1 MKYLILSFHLL
12 LSLFLCSACSYQ
24 GKNNMLQSGGDTLTL
39 KYVENLQLIKYK
51 DYTLTTLRNPW
62 DTTKILHTYILID
75 KNKPQPSQLPQGT
88 VVQIPLERSL
98 VYSSVHC
105 SLLDE
110 LQAINRIKGVC
121 DLPYISIPSIQEG
134 CRNGRIINAGNS
146 MSPDIEKIIDMHP
159 DAILLSPYENSNGY
173 GRIEK
178 LNIPIIECADYM
190 ETSPLGR
197 AEWMRFFGL
206 LYGCETQADSLFA
219 KVEKEYSEVKMKA
232 SLMSN
237 HPSVF
242 SELKIGS
249 TWYVAGGNSTTS
261 KFFADAGAR
270 YIFAELP
277 QSGSVALSSETVFD
291 KAQHADFWFIKYNQ
305 ETDKTYAELKNDYAL
320 YAQFDA
326 FKNQHIYGCNT
337 HYVRF
342 YEESPFHPEYLLK
355 DFVSIFHPHL
365 LPDYK
370 PRYFHP
376 FSK

>member
-1 MKYLILSFHLL
+1 MMKYLTLSFYLL
-12 LSLFLCSACSYQ
+12 LSLCCACSSKQ
-24 GKNNMLQSGGDTLTL
+24 QTHLSQEAGDTLQF
-39 KYVENLQLIKYK
+39 KYAENLQLIKYH
-51 DYTLTTLRNPW
+51 DYTLATLRNPW
-62 DTTKILHTYILID
+62 DTTQILHTYILTSKD
-75 KNKPQPSQLPQGT
+75 TPSSRLPQGT
-88 VVQIPLERSL
+88 VVKIPLERSL

-110 LQAINRIKGVC
+110 LHATNRIKGVC
-121 DLPYISIPSIQEG
+121 DLSYIHIPAIQKG
-134 CRNGRIINAGNS
+134 CQNGQITDAGNS

-206 LYGCETQADSLFA
+206 LYGCEAQADSLFS
-219 KVEKEYSEVKMKA
+219 KIEKEYSEVKQKA
-232 SLMSN
+232 ALMSR

-270 YIFAELP
+270 YIFSTLP

-291 KAQHADFWFIKYNQ
+291 KAQHADFWFVKYNQ
-305 ETDKTYAELKNDYAL
+305 ETDKTYTELQKDDVL
-320 YAQFDA
+320 YAQFKA
-326 FKNQHIYGCNT
+326 FKNRHIYGCNT
-337 HYVRF
+337 HYIRF

-355 DFVSIFHPHL
+355 DFVSIFHPQL

-376 FSK
+376 FNE

>member
-1 MKYLILSFHLL
+1 MKNLTLL
-12 LSLFLCSACSYQ
+12 FYIFLCVLCCTCSPRQ
-24 GKNNMLQSGGDTLTL
+24 RTNGLQTDGDTLTL
-39 KYVENLQLIKYK
+39 KYTQYLNIIKY
-51 DYTLTTLRNPW
+51 DQYTLAILRNPW
-62 DTTKILHTYILID
+62 DTTKVLHTYILIPKD
-75 KNKPQPSQLPQGT
+75 SPQPSSLPQGT
-88 VVQIPLERSL
+88 VVRIPLERSL

-110 LQAINRIKGVC
+110 LQAASRIKGVC
-121 DLPYISIPSIQEG
+121 DLSYINLPFIQEG
-134 CRNGRIINAGNS
+134 YRNGQIMDAGNS

-219 KVEKEYSEVKMKA
+219 KVEKDYSDIKQKA
-232 SLMSN
+232 SLMSR

-242 SELKIGS
+242 SELKIGG

-270 YIFAELP
+270 YIFESLP

-305 ETDKTYAELKNDYAL
+305 EADKTYTSLQKEDAL
-320 YAQFDA
+320 YAQFHA
-326 FKNQHIYGCNT
+326 FKAQHIYGCNT
-337 HYVRF
+337 RYIPF

-355 DFVSIFHPHL
+355 DFVSIFHPQL

-376 FSK
+376 LSK